1 MYSATQRPAET
12 LRAVRDLL
20 RLSARRQTPH
30 SAPLIAAR
38 IVSVEAH
45 SLTAVPTSGAVRDE
59 RDLMITRDDLD
70 WWLELAPTL
79 EWVFATTYA
88 QSAPHEYVVNG
99 RTEAMTPEDFVRAA
113 QVIRT
118 FGAPAKFYDST
129 NIYLHSP
136 DGWKW
141 WGMSPDVTQSDI
153 INRCRVEHVYGR
165 QNAPRTVSGIESA
178 YDLVA
183 TEWDAEHG
191 ASEDER
197 AGIVD
202 VVRGLIGERP
212 RRILDIGCGT
222 GLALD
227 LSLTDS
233 VRYVGIDP
241 SQAML
246 NELVLKHPYL
256 AGLHPMRLSDALE
269 RRVFG
274 GARFDAVLALGG
286 SASYLTPEDFAVLPA
301 LTKRPIVLMHYAEGQ
316 RPVTGDLDPS
326 ATAAAMSAAEELAA
340 YFGGQRRTVGRFAI
354 TAVDATPA
362 AAGHREPER
371 VGRG

>member
-1 MYSATQRPAET
+1 
-12 LRAVRDLL
+12 
-20 RLSARRQTPH
+20 
-30 SAPLIAAR
+30 
-38 IVSVEAH
+38 
-45 SLTAVPTSGAVRDE
+45 
-59 RDLMITRDDLD
+59 MITRDDLD

-79 EWVFATTYA
+79 DWVFATTYA

-99 RTEAMTPEDFVRAA
+99 RTEGMTAEDFVRAA
-113 QVIRT
+113 RVIRT
-118 FGAPAKFYDST
+118 FGEPGKFFNST
-129 NIYLHSP
+129 NVYLHSP

-141 WGMSPDVTQSDI
+141 WGMSRDVTESDI
-153 INRCRVEHVYGR
+153 INRCRAEHVYGP

-178 YDLVA
+178 YDWVA

-191 ASEDER
+191 VSEDER
-197 AGIVD
+197 AEIVD
-202 VVRGLIGERP
+202 VVLGLVGERP

-227 LSLTDS
+227 LGLTEA

-256 AGLHPMRLSDALE
+256 AGLHPMRLADALE
-269 RRVFG
+269 RQVFG
-274 GARFDAVLALGG
+274 GTRFDAVLALGG
-286 SASYLTPEDFAVLPA
+286 SASYLTPEEIAVLPA
-301 LTKRPIVLMHYAEGQ
+301 LTKGPIVLMHYTEGQ
-316 RPVTGDLDPS
+316 RPVTDDLDPP
-326 ATAAAMSAAEELAA
+326 ATAAAMRSAEELAGH
-340 YFGGQRRTVGRFAI
+340 FGGQRRTVGRFAI
-354 TAVDATPA
+354 SAVETTPT